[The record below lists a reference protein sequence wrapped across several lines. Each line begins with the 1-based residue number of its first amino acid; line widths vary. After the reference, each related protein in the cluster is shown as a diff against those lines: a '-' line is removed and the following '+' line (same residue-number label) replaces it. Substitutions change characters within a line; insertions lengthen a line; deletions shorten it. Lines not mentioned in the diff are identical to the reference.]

1 MAFWIDLGYGDIP
14 QLIEK
19 NHWTFNRYWQLQH
32 LVCLKK
38 FSELDDIINVF
49 ALPIQ
54 RFCLIK
60 YGERVDVRLMS
71 CGVTLEELF
80 ALQIVSVL
88 FAVLLKAVAQFAKQI
103 RLQNVKTAT
112 TTVLQK
118 QRIEKIERL
127 THSVSM

>member
-1 MAFWIDLGYGDIP
+1 
-14 QLIEK
+14 
-19 NHWTFNRYWQLQH
+19 
-32 LVCLKK
+32 
-38 FSELDDIINVF
+38 
-49 ALPIQ
+49 
-54 RFCLIK
+54 
-60 YGERVDVRLMS
+60 MS

-88 FAVLLKAVAQFAKQI
+88 FAVLLKAVAQLAKQI